1 MLRLDSRHLMDFA
14 LAVRSVS
21 RNRARS
27 AFALVAVA
35 FGVVAV
41 VLSAGFTEWQFDA
54 LRESTIRA
62 QFGHMQITR
71 PGFFSSGAADL
82 NSYLLADRP
91 DYIAQLER
99 TRRVRLVASRLSFAG
114 LASHGETTVS
124 FLAEGIEPE
133 KERELSDQVLI
144 IRGNDLAVEDKS
156 GILLGEG
163 LAASLGVEPGGS
175 VVVLATTASGSVNA
189 VEGTVRG
196 IFRTNTKAYDDTAL
210 RVPIGLARQLLRI
223 SGSHRW
229 VVLLDDTDYTDRV
242 VAEVNALNARLGEK
256 LEVTPWYSLAD
267 FYRKT
272 VDLFSRQMTVV
283 KLIIQAIIVLSI
295 LNTMMM
301 SVVERTG
308 EIGTMMATGT
318 RRHRVLRLFVTEGL
332 VLGVIGGAI
341 GLVIGVLLAKGI
353 SFVGIPLPPPPG
365 SNRPFTGQI
374 FVTGGV
380 AFNAFVLTAISATLA
395 SIYPAWRASRLD
407 IVNALRRNI

>member
-1 MLRLDSRHLMDFA
+1 MLRLDSRHLMDLA

-82 NSYLLADRP
+82 HSYLLADRP

-99 TRRVRLVASRLSFAG
+99 TRHVRLVASRLSFAG
-114 LASHGETTVS
+114 LVSHGETTVS
-124 FLAEGIEPE
+124 FLAEGVEPE

-144 IRGNDLAVEDKS
+144 IRGSDLAAEDKS

-163 LAASLGVEPGGS
+163 LAESLGVEPGGR
-175 VVVLATTASGSVNA
+175 VVVLGNTASGSVNA
-189 VEGTVRG
+189 IEGTVRG
-196 IFRTNTKAYDDTAL
+196 IFRTNTKAYDDAAL
-210 RVPIGLARQLLRI
+210 RMPLGLARQLLRV

-242 VAEVNALNARLGEK
+242 VAQVNALNAQLGEK
-256 LEVTPWYSLAD
+256 LEVTPWYALAD

-283 KLIIQAIIVLSI
+283 KVIIQAIIVLSI

-318 RRHRVLRLFVTEGL
+318 RRRRVLRLFVTEGL
-332 VLGVIGGAI
+332 VLGLIGGAI
-341 GLVIGVLLAKGI
+341 GLVIGFLLAKGI